1 MVDKFVNDKV
11 GLIVYAGDAFV
22 QLPITADYVS
32 AKMFLQNV
40 NPSLIASQ
48 GTDIATAINMAML
61 SFTQDEKAGKAII
74 IITDGEDHEGNAIEA
89 AKIAKE
95 KGIKVFML
103 GVGSPNGAPIK
114 MANGGYLQDNTGQT
128 VITRLNEDMCKQIAA
143 AGSGTYI
150 HVDNTSEA
158 QERLDLEIGKMQK
171 GEINTVI
178 YSEYDEQFQAL
189 ALIALLLLIIEV
201 CVLEAKNPLLKNI
214 RLFGKTKNEVK

>member
-1 MVDKFVNDKV
+1 MDISNSMLAEDVVPSRLDKSKLLVENMVDKFVNDKV

-48 GTDIATAINMAML
+48 GTDIATAINMAMM

-89 AKIAKE
+89 ARMAKE

-103 GVGSPNGAPIK
+103 GVGSPNGHPSRWP
-114 MANGGYLQDNTGQT
+114 MADTCKT
-128 VITRLNEDMCKQIAA
+128 IPDRRSSPVSTRICA
-143 AGSGTYI
+143 S
-150 HVDNTSEA
+150 
-158 QERLDLEIGKMQK
+158 R
-171 GEINTVI
+171 
-178 YSEYDEQFQAL
+178 
-189 ALIALLLLIIEV
+189 
-201 CVLEAKNPLLKNI
+201 
-214 RLFGKTKNEVK
+214 